1 MRHRAPDHWSV
12 YVSFVLFAIAFF
24 AYRIVLGTYGTYH
37 YVRYYHEYLPPG
49 VPRCARSAAQTSQ
62 R

>member
-1 MRHRAPDHWSV
+1 M